1 MENLKIPTAADFAFR
16 TKRYFMQDYF
26 SELDAD
32 GNLVLDRTDVSFTF
46 YIFFFGKKS
55 SPNNFSG
62 KKIFKKFL
70 GQKRLETNALTQF

>member
-46 YIFFFGKKS
+46 YIFFFW
-55 SPNNFSG
+55 
-62 KKIFKKFL
+62 KKIISEQFFRKKNI
-70 GQKRLETNALTQF
+70 QKILRSKTA